1 MLVSWVAYPLLL
13 AGLSLG
19 CGRLLEAVSGVR
31 LPGALI
37 LPTGFTLV
45 ILAPQFATLT
55 DATAELS
62 GPLVVAL
69 AVAGLLLSPPWRD
82 LPSPWPVVA
91 AVGTFAVFAAP
102 IVLSGQA
109 TFAGYIKLDDTAT
122 YFAMTDRTMEHARN
136 LAGLA
141 PSTFEATLSTTLA
154 LGYPTGALMPLGIG
168 HQLLAYDIAWLYQP
182 YLAFMAA
189 LLALTLYALLDRL
202 VESRWL
208 RAVFAIVAAQ
218 AALLYGYVLWG
229 GVKEVAGAWLLALVA
244 ALAAWTLDRR
254 GRGAVLPLAA
264 ACAALACVES
274 LPGSVWLAPLFVAVV
289 VLVAQRHTRPLVE
302 QAVVFAVATA
312 VLSIPAFVA
321 FNQWRHHL
329 SGFRSSDELGNLIGP
344 LSGFQVFGIWPS
356 GDFRVKPDHLAVT
369 YLLIALVIAAALAG
383 AWWAWRRSALGPL
396 VYVGLAG
403 IGALLIVGLS
413 SPWVGGKA
421 LAIASPAF
429 VALAL
434 AGCGAFVA
442 NGRVVASIAAVV
454 IALGVLWSN
463 ALQYHEVWL
472 APRGQLHELETIGQR
487 FAGVAPALMT
497 TYEPYGVRHFLRNS
511 DPEGASELRRR
522 FVYLRN
528 GKTLEK
534 GGSADIDQFRL
545 DQVLVYRMLVLR
557 RGPAASRPPS
567 SYSLAWSGRYYEVW
581 VRPVHPTQQ
590 IVEHLSLG
598 DSTQAGA
605 VPRCSDVLRLGQE
618 AKSGSLLYA
627 VAPVAV
633 PVTTPPL
640 SGTLAVDTTVPTGG
654 TYTAWLAGDWYGN
667 ATVWVDG
674 HKVGSRRE
682 ELNWPG
688 LYTDLGTI
696 DLAPGTHRVRITVDT
711 GGWRPGSGGSSYSF
725 GPLTLSPLDTH
736 RDEVDSVPPVDAR
749 RLCGQRL
756 DWIEAVR

>member
-1 MLVSWVAYPLLL
+1 
-13 AGLSLG
+13 
-19 CGRLLEAVSGVR
+19 
-31 LPGALI
+31 
-37 LPTGFTLV
+37 V

-55 DATAELS
+55 GATAELS

-122 YFAMTDRTMEHARN
+122 YFAMTDRAMEHARS

-141 PSTFEATLSTTLA
+141 PSTYEATLATTLA

-202 VESRWL
+202 VEARWL

-218 AALLYGYVLWG
+218 AAVLYGYVLWG
-229 GVKEVAGAWLLALVA
+229 GVKEVAGAWLLALVS
-244 ALAAWTLDRR
+244 ALAVWTLEAR
-254 GRGAVLPLAA
+254 GRRAALPLAA
-264 ACAALACVES
+264 ACAALACAES
-274 LPGSVWLAPLFVAVV
+274 LPGSVWLAPLFVAVI
-289 VLVAQRHTRPLVE
+289 VLVVRRPTRPLVE
-302 QAVVFAVATA
+302 QAVAFAVATA

-321 FNQWRHHL
+321 YNEWRHHL
-329 SGFRSSDELGNLIGP
+329 GGFRSSDELGNLIGP
-344 LSGFQVFGIWPS
+344 LSGFQVFGIWPT
-356 GDFRVKPDHLAVT
+356 GDFRVKPDHLTLT
-369 YLLIALVIAAALAG
+369 YVLIAIVIAAALGG
-383 AWWAWRRSALGPL
+383 AWWAWRRSAWGPL
-396 VYVGLAG
+396 VHVGLAG

-442 NGRVVASIAAVV
+442 SGRVVEASLAATV
-454 IALGVLWSN
+454 ITLGVLWSN
-463 ALQYHEVWL
+463 LLQYHDVWL
-472 APRGQLHELETIGQR
+472 APQGQLHELEAIGKR
-487 FAGVAPALMT
+487 FPGVAPALMT

-528 GKTLEK
+528 GKTLDKTE
-534 GGSADIDQFRL
+534 SADIDRFRL

-567 SYSLAWSGRYYEVW
+567 PYTLAWSGRYYEVW
-581 VRPVHPTQQ
+581 VRPLHPPRR

-605 VPRCSDVLRLGQE
+605 VPRCSDVLRLARE
-618 AKSGSLLYA
+618 AKGGSLLYA

-640 SGTLAVDTTVPTGG
+640 SGTLSVDQAVPTGG
-654 TYTAWLAGDWYGN
+654 RYTAWLAGDWYGN

-674 HKVGSRRE
+674 HKVGSRRH

-696 DLAPGTHRVRITVDT
+696 DLTAGSHRVTITVAR
-711 GGWRPGSGGSSYSF
+711 GGWHPGSGGSSYSF
-725 GPLTLSPLDTH
+725 GPLTLSPLDND
-736 RDEVDSVPPVDAR
+736 RNEVDSVPPADAR
-749 RLCGQRL
+749 SLCGRRL
-756 DWIEAVR
+756 DWVEAVR

>member
-1 MLVSWVAYPLLL
+1 M
-13 AGLSLG
+13 
-19 CGRLLEAVSGVR
+19 R
-31 LPGALI
+31 LPGALV
-37 LPTGFTLV
+37 LPAGFTLV
-45 ILAPQFATLT
+45 VLAPQFATLT

-91 AVGTFAVFAAP
+91 GVGTFAVFAAP

-122 YFAMTDRTMEHARN
+122 YFAMTDRAMVHARN

-141 PSTFEATLSTTLA
+141 PSTYEATLSTTLA

-189 LLALTLYALLDRL
+189 LLALTLYALLERL
-202 VESRWL
+202 VELRWL

-218 AALLYGYVLWG
+218 AAVLYGYVLWG

-244 ALAAWTLDRR
+244 ALAAWTLGTR

-274 LPGSVWLAPLFVAVV
+274 LPGSVWLGPLFVAVI
-289 VLVAQRHTRPLVE
+289 VLVVRRPTRPLVE
-302 QAVVFAVATA
+302 QAIVFAVATA

-321 FNQWRHHL
+321 YNQWRHHL
-329 SGFRSSDELGNLIGP
+329 GGFRSRDELGNLIGP

-356 GDFRVKPDHLAVT
+356 SDFRVKPDHLAIT
-369 YLLIALVIAAALAG
+369 YVLIAVAIAAGFAG
-383 AWWAWRRSALGPL
+383 AWWAWRRSAWGPL
-396 VYVGLAG
+396 LYVGLGA

-442 NGRVVASIAAVV
+442 SGRVVEASLAAAA

-463 ALQYHEVWL
+463 LLQYHDVWL
-472 APRGQLHELETIGQR
+472 APRGQLHELEAIGKR
-487 FAGVAPALMT
+487 FAGVEPALMT

-522 FVYLRN
+522 YDYLRN
-528 GKTLEK
+528 GKTLDK
-534 GGSADIDQFRL
+534 GGSADIDRFRL

-567 SYSLAWSGRYYEVW
+567 PYSLAWSGRYYEVW
-581 VRPVHPTQQ
+581 IRPVHPPRH

-598 DSTQAGA
+598 DTTPGGRRA
-605 VPRCSDVLRLGQE
+605 
-618 AKSGSLLYA
+618 SLL
-627 VAPVAV
+627 
-633 PVTTPPL
+633 
-640 SGTLAVDTTVPTGG
+640 
-654 TYTAWLAGDWYGN
+654 
-667 ATVWVDG
+667 
-674 HKVGSRRE
+674 RR
-682 ELNWPG
+682 
-688 LYTDLGTI
+688 
-696 DLAPGTHRVRITVDT
+696 AQ
-711 GGWRPGSGGSSYSF
+711 
-725 GPLTLSPLDTH
+725 
-736 RDEVDSVPPVDAR
+736 AR
-749 RLCGQRL
+749 
-756 DWIEAVR
+756 A